1 MPAFFFYFI
10 FKLYNIVLVLPK
22 EDICFH
28 ILLEGVQLILL
39 ELKMNQIFSTS
50 EEINLRRTDECQL
63 IIILPNP

>member
-1 MPAFFFYFI
+1 MPAFIFFF

-50 EEINLRRTDECQL
+50 RGDE
-63 IIILPNP
+63 PEKNR

>member
-1 MPAFFFYFI
+1 MPAFIYFFFI

-50 EEINLRRTDECQL
+50 EEMNLRTDECQL